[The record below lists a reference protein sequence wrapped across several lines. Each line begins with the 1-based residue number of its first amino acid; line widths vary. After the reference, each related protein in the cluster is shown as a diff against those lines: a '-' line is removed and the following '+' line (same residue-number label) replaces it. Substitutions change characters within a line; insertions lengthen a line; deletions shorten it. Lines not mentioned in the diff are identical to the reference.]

1 MATAKASAATKTTA
15 KKTTSTAKKTTA
27 KKTTSTAKKTTAKK
41 PSTAKKTTSTGS
53 RIQVTA
59 TEKKLVE
66 LYRNADSNTKKAA
79 IALLKGEK
87 TQTGNILSSI
97 LEDSGL
103 FNNLSDVITGLKKKL
118 KKLETK
124 VSSFLV
130 IIIYYCFSLHLKPD
144 ALNISASFIYP
155 ASFPGSASR
164 SIRPFL

>member
-103 FNNLSDVITGLKKKL
+103 FNNLSDVITGLKK
-118 KKLETK
+118 
-124 VSSFLV
+124 
-130 IIIYYCFSLHLKPD
+130 
-144 ALNISASFIYP
+144 
-155 ASFPGSASR
+155 
-164 SIRPFL
+164 